1 MILGNRKNNMIVY
14 ACFEVYF
21 DYCNQYDSLHK
32 IVASE
37 QDPKDWVAEFVP
49 TQTEWRTYHQFQV
62 KESVK

>member
-1 MILGNRKNNMIVY
+1 MIVY

-37 QDPKDWVAEFVP
+37 QDAKDWVAEFVP
-49 TQTEWRTYHQFQV
+49 TKTEWRTEWRKYHQFQV